1 MLENCIGGNKMS
13 QFVVSG
19 TDKINGEIC
28 VSGAKNAALPVA
40 MASLM
45 GHGKSVLC
53 DIPDLR
59 DIRNIVKIIDSL
71 GAEVEYEDNEL
82 TVNPDSVDKIQ
93 VPEDLAQE
101 LRASYYILGAFLA
114 RHGQAETT
122 IPGGCDI
129 GDRPIDLHLKGFR
142 ALGAEVT
149 IDGTFVHIEAEQL
162 TGDKIYLDYPSVG
175 ATMNIIMAASLADG
189 KTVIENAARE
199 PEIVDLAN
207 YLNVMGADIK
217 GAGTD
222 VIRIEG
228 VDELTGTEYTIIPDR
243 IEAGTY
249 LIMGAVTGSELYV
262 DNVLVEHIK
271 PLVAKLKEMGVK
283 IEEDVDGV
291 KVESKSNLKAVDV
304 KTLPYPG
311 FPTDL
316 QAPFMVLLTQA
327 EGESK
332 VIETVFENRFAH
344 VEELKKMGAEIVE
357 KKIGHTAVV
366 KQSALTGTEVEATDL
381 RAGAALIL
389 AGLVAEGETTIK
401 EGFHIERGY
410 ENVIEKLRGVG
421 IDIKKIKTEANTTE

>member
-1 MLENCIGGNKMS
+1 MS

-19 TDKINGEIC
+19 TEQINGEIC

-45 GHGKSVLC
+45 GHGESVLC
-53 DIPDLR
+53 DIPNLR
-59 DIRNIVKIIDSL
+59 DIRNIIKIIESL
-71 GAEVEYEDNEL
+71 GAEVKYEENRL
-82 TVNPDSVDKIQ
+82 TVNPDAVDKVK
-93 VPEDLAQE
+93 VPENLAQE

-149 IDGTFVHIEAEQL
+149 IDGESVHIEAEQL
-162 TGDKIYLDYPSVG
+162 KGDKIYLDYPSVG
-175 ATMNIIMAASLADG
+175 ATMNIIMAAALAEG

-228 VDELTGTEYTIIPDR
+228 VDKLTGTEYTIIPDR

-249 LIMGAVTGSELYV
+249 VIMGAVTGSELYV

-271 PLVAKLKEMGVK
+271 PLVAKLKEMGVR
-283 IEEDVDGV
+283 IEEDVEGV
-291 KVESKSNLKAVDV
+291 KVKSKPSLKAVDV

-327 EGESK
+327 EGKSK

-344 VEELKKMGAEIVE
+344 VEELKKMGAKIEE
-357 KKIGHTAVV
+357 KKVGHTAVV
-366 KQSALTGTEVEATDL
+366 EQSSLVGTEVQATDL

-389 AGLVAEGETTIK
+389 AGLVAEGKTTIK
-401 EGFHIERGY
+401 EGYHIERGY
-410 ENVIEKLRGVG
+410 EDIIQKLRGVG
-421 IDIKKIKTEANTTE
+421 VKIEKI

>member
-1 MLENCIGGNKMS
+1 MS
-13 QFVVSG
+13 QFIVTGTNKVSG
-19 TDKINGEIC
+19 KIS

-45 GHGKSVLC
+45 GGGESSLY
-53 DIPDLR
+53 DIPNLR

-71 GAEVEYEDNEL
+71 GAEVKYKNNKL
-82 TVNPDSVDKIQ
+82 TVNADAVNQLK
-93 VPEDLAQE
+93 VPEELAQE

-114 RHGQAETT
+114 RYGQVETT
-122 IPGGCDI
+122 LPGGCDI
-129 GDRPIDLHLKGFR
+129 GNRPIDLHLKGFK
-142 ALGAEVT
+142 ALGAEVN
-149 IDGTFVHIEAEQL
+149 IDGNLIEIQADKL
-162 TGDKIYLDYPSVG
+162 TGAKIYLDYPSVG
-175 ATMNIIMAASLADG
+175 ATMNIIMAAALAEG

-222 VIRIEG
+222 IIRING
-228 VDELTGTEYTIIPDR
+228 VEELIGTEYTIIPDR

-249 LIMGAVTGSELYV
+249 VVAGAITGSELYV

-283 IEEDVDGV
+283 IEEDVDGI
-291 KVESKSNLKAVDV
+291 KINSKQDLKSVNI

-327 EGESK
+327 KGKSK
-332 VIETVFENRFAH
+332 VVETVFEDRFAH
-344 VEELKKMGAEIVE
+344 VAELNKMGAEIEVE
-357 KKIGHTAVV
+357 EHTATVNGSKLQGAEV
-366 KQSALTGTEVEATDL
+366 KATDL

-389 AGLVAEGETTIK
+389 AGVVAEGNTIIN
-401 EGFHIERGY
+401 EGYHIERGY
-410 ENVIEKLRGVG
+410 ENIIEKLRGIG
-421 IDIKKIKTEANTTE
+421 IKIKKINE